1 MQRRYSHS
9 SRAFI
14 LVLMLVFPLGEASAQ
29 KWYEHYGEGLTAL
42 QKGRNAEAIS
52 CFTRAITQRPE
63 SKAGARTYGVSF
75 IDYFPYIYRGIAH
88 ARLGERSIALKDF
101 ETEHA
106 AGEAYNGHYDTK
118 AGPLLRQFLA
128 ESRVNTT
135 SHSAPPGELQGGESD
150 SLYKVAVL
158 ELERGNITKA
168 KTLFQEVR
176 KRRAAY
182 AGVDEQL
189 SRIRGFEQDVKKGI
203 AAYLTGKY
211 EQAVE
216 ILTPLA
222 ERGRDHVNAQAFLGC
237 SHAALYLLAG
247 GETQESREKA
257 FEAFR
262 RVKGIDPT
270 FDLNRQYIS
279 PAIRDLFS
287 TVSAK

>member
-1 MQRRYSHS
+1 M
-9 SRAFI
+9 
-14 LVLMLVFPLGEASAQ
+14 
-29 KWYEHYGEGLTAL
+29 
-42 QKGRNAEAIS
+42 
-52 CFTRAITQRPE
+52 
-63 SKAGARTYGVSF
+63 
-75 IDYFPYIYRGIAH
+75 
-88 ARLGERSIALKDF
+88 GERSIALKDF

-158 ELERGNITKA
+158 ELEQGNITKA

-189 SRIRGFEQDVKKGI
+189 SRIRGFEQDVKKGNSRI
-203 AAYLTGKY
+203 LNGKY

-216 ILTPLA
+216 ILTPAA
-222 ERGRDHVNAQAFLGC
+222 ERGRDHANVQAFLGC
-237 SHAALYLLAG
+237 SHAALYLLSG
-247 GETQESREKA
+247 GENAGMNERRRSR
-257 FEAFR
+257 
-262 RVKGIDPT
+262 P
-270 FDLNRQYIS
+270 
-279 PAIRDLFS
+279 
-287 TVSAK
+287 SAG